1 MSIPNNS
8 PFHFV
13 VSPGTRDH
21 RGFFV
26 QDGTYD
32 LLRVEESGWAFICL
46 DNHVCYYVDPE
57 NVLEVC
63 PLDED

>member
-1 MSIPNNS
+1 MTPQNS
-8 PFHFV
+8 SFYHFV

-32 LLRVEESGWAFICL
+32 LVRVEESGWAFICL
-46 DNHVCYYVDPE
+46 DNHICYYVDPDR
-57 NVLEVC
+57 VLEMC

>member
-1 MSIPNNS
+1 MNTENKSLYN
-8 PFHFV
+8 FV
-13 VSPGTRDH
+13 VTPGTRDH

-32 LLRVEESGWAFICL
+32 LLRVEPSGWAFICL

-57 NVLEVC
+57 NMLEVC
-63 PLDED
+63 NLEDA